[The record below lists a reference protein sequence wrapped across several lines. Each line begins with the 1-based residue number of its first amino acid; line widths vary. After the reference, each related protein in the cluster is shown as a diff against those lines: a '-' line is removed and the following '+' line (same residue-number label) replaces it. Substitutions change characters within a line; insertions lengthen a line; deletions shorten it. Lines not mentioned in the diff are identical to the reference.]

1 MTITNFSKNFSLK
14 FDKENIIRCYS
25 RLENETENKYPIMLS
40 RNHDLTELLVL
51 KCHEK
56 VLHNGMKQ
64 TLNDLRN
71 EFWINWGRNYTR
83 KLLNICFICKRL
95 QPRSHS
101 YPGIRI
107 YQVTVLTVPFHFK
120 FVCWLFRTRAC

>member
-1 MTITNFSKNFSLK
+1 MTITNFLKNFSLK
-14 FDKENIIRCYS
+14 FDKENIVHCYG
-25 RLENETENKYPIMLS
+25 RLENETENKYSIMLS

-71 EFWINWGRNYTR
+71 EFWIN
-83 KLLNICFICKRL
+83 
-95 QPRSHS
+95 
-101 YPGIRI
+101 
-107 YQVTVLTVPFHFK
+107 
-120 FVCWLFRTRAC
+120 